1 MPTINYQCSA
11 ITKHGCQCK
20 NRVIIQGELC
30 KTHSKNEPG
39 PGLAQITNSF
49 NTINIG
55 GSVNTIGGSVNTVGG
70 SVNTVG
76 ASVNTVGGS
85 VNTVGG
91 SVNTIDGSVNTFK
104 PKNWTG
110 VKNCG
115 KNPDEMYK
123 YLFPFP

>member
-30 KTHSKNEPG
+30 KTHCKNEPG

-55 GSVNTIGGSVNTVGG
+55 GSVNT
-70 SVNTVG
+70 
-76 ASVNTVGGS
+76 
-85 VNTVGG
+85 VGG
-91 SVNTIDGSVNTFK
+91 SVNTIGGSVNTIGGSVNTFK